1 MDLLRRLAPFFDHLE
16 APGFDP
22 EAFREDSAP
31 GRDDSPPLSL
41 PFESAAPDERFWIRR
56 AAEMAGARVKRDTLE
71 ARKHQPNAPA
81 LRGVHGKSHGCVDAE
96 FVVRDDLEPRFQI
109 GVFKP
114 GARYRALARFS
125 NAIPGRPDAKF
136 DARGLSIKLL
146 DVGSHGRRCIEPPLG
161 NGLPRSQEGTTQD
174 FLLVTHPTF
183 FIKDVRDYT
192 IFRDIVDSTDKAD
205 TARRAAL
212 FFARRPLEALICGQ
226 TLFRKIDDPFAA
238 EYHSMLAS
246 LLGPNQAVKY
256 VAGPLWRGAD
266 AASVSPRVDHDDPN
280 FLREVM
286 RARLDPSGGSTV
298 EMAFSLVVPEA
309 TLPVEDPRIDWER
322 AGARRVPVARLV
334 IQTQDFL
341 SPARLKLTEELVF
354 SPWHCLREHK
364 PLGSLSRAR
373 LQVYKASSDM
383 RHSLNATLDTVKSDA
398 PAAPAQRSAS

>member
-1 MDLLRRLAPFFDHLE
+1 MDLLRRLAPFLDRLE

-22 EAFREDSAP
+22 GTFREDSAV
-31 GRDDSPPLSL
+31 GRDASPPLSR
-41 PFESAAPDERFWIRR
+41 PFESAAPDEHFWIRR

-71 ARKHQPNAPA
+71 AREHQPDAPA

-114 GARYRALARFS
+114 GARHRALARFS
-125 NAIPGRPDAKF
+125 NAIPGRADAKF

-146 DVGSHGRRCIEPPLG
+146 DVGGLGRPCVEPALG
-161 NGLPRSQEGTTQD
+161 NGLPRGQESTTQD

-205 TARRAAL
+205 KARRAAL

-246 LLGPNQAVKY
+246 LLGPDQAVKY
-256 VAGPLWRGAD
+256 VAGPLLRSAE
-266 AASVSPRVDHDDPN
+266 AASTSPRTDHDDPN

-286 RARLDPSGGSTV
+286 RTRLDPNRGSTV
-298 EMAFSLVVPEA
+298 EMEFSLVVPTT

-341 SPARLKLTEELVF
+341 TAARLKLTEQLVF

-373 LQVYKASSDM
+373 LHVYRASSDM
-383 RHSLNATLDTVKSDA
+383 RHSLNATLGTAKSDA
-398 PAAPAQRSAS
+398 PAPHAQRSAF